1 MAEPSTARVHALPPG
16 NPTIVAEAISIMNA
30 LHRGDIAFDS
40 LDANAAVRDIA
51 AMAKRWF
58 RGGHRDDPWHTIQ
71 VLESLVV
78 RLGKYPTQSRAIAW
92 RKQLLGAIAD
102 ICERTLG

>member
-1 MAEPSTARVHALPPG
+1 M
-16 NPTIVAEAISIMNA
+16 
-30 LHRGDIAFDS
+30 
-40 LDANAAVRDIA
+40 RDIA

-71 VLESLVV
+71 VLESLVA
-78 RLGKYPTQSRAIAW
+78 RLGKYPTQSA
-92 RKQLLGAIAD
+92 KPSLGGMQLLGAIAD